1 MRHFTD
7 GTLEAIAERFKVL
20 GEPTRLQ
27 LLNLLRE
34 GERSVSDLTGE
45 VPTTQAN
52 VSRHLAIL
60 RRHDLVE
67 RRKDGVTHRYRI
79 ADPSIFRLCDLVCG
93 SIEANL
99 DERREEIT
107 GGG

>member
-1 MRHFTD
+1 MRDFTD

-20 GEPTRLQ
+20 GEPTRLR
-27 LLNLLRE
+27 LLNQLRD
-34 GERSVSDLTGE
+34 GERSVSELTE
-45 VPTTQAN
+45 QVATTQAN

-79 ADPSIFRLCDLVCG
+79 ADPTIFRLCDLVCG
-93 SIEANL
+93 SLETSL
-99 DERREEIT
+99 DERREELA

>member
-1 MRHFTD
+1 MRDFTD
-7 GTLEAIAERFKVL
+7 STLEVIAERFKVL
-20 GEPTRLQ
+20 GEPTRLR
-27 LLNLLRE
+27 LLNLLRA
-34 GERSVSDLTGE
+34 GERSVGQLTEE
-45 VPTTQAN
+45 VATSQAN

-79 ADPSIFRLCDLVCG
+79 TDPSIFELCDLMCG
-93 SIEANL
+93 SLEATL
-99 DERREEIT
+99 DERRDELA